1 MHLEGLQTKS
11 VVFRRPGRATGMKR
25 LKQDVNKIERH
36 HLYLLTLQIIL
47 FSSEG
52 NHKFL
57 TLLLQLQFCL
67 FDFVYIDHIFCFR
80 DSVIRYVQAP
90 SLRYS
95 FHQNGVHKVKLF
107 TLMYIEAMHCSL
119 ELGHI

>member
-47 FSSEG
+47 FSSE
-52 NHKFL
+52 
-57 TLLLQLQFCL
+57 
-67 FDFVYIDHIFCFR
+67 
-80 DSVIRYVQAP
+80 VIRYVQAP

>member
-47 FSSEG
+47 FSSE
-52 NHKFL
+52 
-57 TLLLQLQFCL
+57 
-67 FDFVYIDHIFCFR
+67 
-80 DSVIRYVQAP
+80 VIRYVQAP

-95 FHQNGVHKVKLF
+95 FHQNGVHKVLYRG
-107 TLMYIEAMHCSL
+107 LH
-119 ELGHI
+119 GH